1 VRFARDN
8 TRPTLGT
15 RSGFEQALHVVAP
28 PTVLAHTDTVG
39 YFFLSDLGLWRVV
52 FGILVVAALAAL
64 AWSARSRSRAVARL
78 AFVALVVLAAGVVDG
93 SNVPD
98 GIESLRVNLYR
109 WSWTAAFLTWTALG
123 IGAVLLVGRV
133 VGTHRI
139 GNRVPQL
146 APVALI
152 VIAAVIAASTVFTTG
167 NDDHNRE
174 RPAFALEKRVSAAV
188 LARIDRHRPVVITSD
203 GLAASLSIAPYVL
216 FRLVEAGV
224 AVEVPK
230 SQGSTYGSHRI
241 YQPGSDTPAIVI
253 SSGAGKLPSV
263 SGELITIERFAP
275 ARTALLD
282 ELSAEAL
289 GVKVEQAPG
298 ATALVDRLYP
308 GLRHLYI
315 DPLLAL
321 LPTDPRVALGQP
333 AFLNLVLA
341 GLLRSPAFDEVKV
354 RRLLDLPA
362 SGNTI
367 GRDEQVAVHIVEPDQ
382 IRDAKLPG
390 L

>member
-1 VRFARDN
+1 
-8 TRPTLGT
+8 
-15 RSGFEQALHVVAP
+15 
-28 PTVLAHTDTVG
+28 
-39 YFFLSDLGLWRVV
+39 
-52 FGILVVAALAAL
+52 
-64 AWSARSRSRAVARL
+64 
-78 AFVALVVLAAGVVDG
+78 
-93 SNVPD
+93 
-98 GIESLRVNLYR
+98 
-109 WSWTAAFLTWTALG
+109 
-123 IGAVLLVGRV
+123 
-133 VGTHRI
+133 
-139 GNRVPQL
+139 
-146 APVALI
+146 
-152 VIAAVIAASTVFTTG
+152 
-167 NDDHNRE
+167 
-174 RPAFALEKRVSAAV
+174 
-188 LARIDRHRPVVITSD
+188 
-203 GLAASLSIAPYVL
+203 
-216 FRLVEAGV
+216 
-224 AVEVPK
+224 
-230 SQGSTYGSHRI
+230 
-241 YQPGSDTPAIVI
+241 
-253 SSGAGKLPSV
+253 V

-282 ELSAEAL
+282 ELTAEAL